1 MSRGGPPHAGGGARP
16 PHSEDDGRSPDTRD
30 QDAPQGPAWAAA
42 LLAGLRDAAPGAS
55 AVALAVRRGP
65 ERALLTT
72 GATTRGG
79 GTPAGPDTRF
89 EIGSLTKTFTA
100 LLLAEM
106 VARGEV
112 AYDDP
117 IDRFLPLGAAP
128 RLRGSPI
135 TLGHLATHTSGLPRL
150 PRGFLL
156 GSASA
161 YFSNPYA
168 HRSRADLWRALGR
181 TRPHAAPGTR
191 VRYSNLGVGLL
202 GELLA
207 LAAHGPGGAYAPL
220 LDERV
225 LRPLGLTR
233 TSCDTGQPQ
242 ATGYWHGRAR
252 PAWRI
257 PALPGAGA
265 GRSSPR
271 DLLAFLGFVM
281 DPASAPPDAPGPL
294 RAALADVTGPRIAL
308 PRTGRRIALVWNI
321 RPRPGH
327 DLYHHSGGTRGF
339 TAFAGFDPR
348 HRIALA
354 ALANTQPAATG
365 AFIQRAYLGLWA
377 LAREESLR
385 EEPLRPG

>member
-1 MSRGGPPHAGGGARP
+1 MSRDGPSRAAPGTARGERPPGGAAGVAARLSDESTP
-16 PHSEDDGRSPDTRD
+16 R
-30 QDAPQGPAWAAA
+30 GPAWATA

-65 ERALLTT
+65 HQVVV
-72 GATTRGG
+72 ATG
-79 GTPAGPDTRF
+79 GTRWEGGSPAGPGTRF

-117 IDRFLPLGAAP
+117 VARFLPRGAAP
-128 RLRGSPI
+128 RQRGAPI
-135 TLGHLATHTSGLPRL
+135 TLGHLATHTSGLPRV
-150 PRGFLL
+150 PPGFLR

-168 HRSRADLWRALGR
+168 HCSPDELWRALAR
-181 TRPHAAPGTR
+181 IRPRAAPGTR
-191 VRYSNLGVGLL
+191 VHYSNLGVGLL
-202 GELLA
+202 GEA
-207 LAAHGPGGAYAPL
+207 LVRAAHGPDGGYGPL

-225 LRPLGLTR
+225 LRPLGLAR
-233 TSCDTGQPQ
+233 TSCDTDQPQ

-252 PAWRI
+252 PAWRM
-257 PALPGAGA
+257 PTLAGAGA

-271 DLLAFLGFVM
+271 DLLAFLDCLT
-281 DPASAPPDAPGPL
+281 DPATAPAATPEPL
-294 RAALADVTGPRIAL
+294 RAALADVTRPRIAL

-327 DLYHHSGGTRGF
+327 ALYHHSGGTRGF

-354 ALANTQPAATG
+354 ALANTHPSPTG

-377 LAREESLR
+377 LAQEE
-385 EEPLRPG
+385 

>member
-1 MSRGGPPHAGGGARP
+1 MSRGGPPSAGDGARP
-16 PHSEDDGRSPDTRD
+16 PHVEPGRASPDAPGR
-30 QDAPQGPAWAAA
+30 DAPPDPAWATA

-65 ERALLTT
+65 ERALLAT
-72 GATTRGG
+72 GRTMTRGG
-79 GTPAGPDTRF
+79 SAAGPDTRF

-117 IDRFLPLGAAP
+117 IDRYLPGGAAP
-128 RLRGSPI
+128 LPRGSPI

-156 GSASA
+156 GGASG

-168 HRSRADLWRALGR
+168 HRSRADLWRALAR

-207 LAAHGPGGAYAPL
+207 RAAHGPGGAYAPL

-271 DLLAFLGFVM
+271 DLLAVLDFLM
-281 DPASAPPDAPGPL
+281 DPASAPPDTPGPL
-294 RAALADVTGPRIAL
+294 RAALADVTGPRVAL

-321 RPRPGH
+321 RPRPGY

-348 HRIALA
+348 HRVAVA
-354 ALANTQPAATG
+354 ALANTQPAPTG

-377 LAREESLR
+377 LAREGASR
-385 EEPLRPG
+385 EESPKHG

>member
-1 MSRGGPPHAGGGARP
+1 M
-16 PHSEDDGRSPDTRD
+16 TRD
-30 QDAPQGPAWAAA
+30 DPSYTGPQGAPGGDPAWAAA
-42 LLAGLRDAAPGAS
+42 LLDGLRDAAPRAS

-65 ERALLTT
+65 ERALLAT
-72 GATTRGG
+72 GGTMMRGG
-79 GTPAGPDTRF
+79 TAAGPDTRF

-117 IDRFLPLGAAP
+117 IERFLPHGAAP

-150 PRGFLL
+150 PPGFLR
-156 GSASA
+156 GSAPA

-168 HRSRADLWRALGR
+168 HCSPADLWRALAR
-181 TRPHAAPGTR
+181 TRPRAVPGTR

-207 LAAHGPGGAYAPL
+207 RAAHGHGGAYAPL

-265 GRSSPR
+265 ARSSAR
-271 DLLAFLGFVM
+271 DLLTVLDCLM
-281 DPASAPPDAPGPL
+281 DPASAPADTPGPL
-294 RAALADVTGPRIAL
+294 RAALADVVRPRVAL

-354 ALANTQPAATG
+354 ALANTHPAVTG
-365 AFIQRAYLGLWA
+365 AFIQRAYLALWA
-377 LAREESLR
+377 LAQEESLR
-385 EEPLRPG
+385 RV

>member
-1 MSRGGPPHAGGGARP
+1 MSTYVQ
-16 PHSEDDGRSPDTRD
+16 GRAAPD
-30 QDAPQGPAWAAA
+30 PAWAAA

-55 AVALAVRRGP
+55 AVAVAVRRGP
-65 ERALLTT
+65 ERAVLVAGDTRV
-72 GATTRGG
+72 RGG
-79 GTPAGPDTRF
+79 TAAGPDTRF

-100 LLLAEM
+100 LLLAEA

-112 AYDDP
+112 SYADP
-117 IDRFLPLGAAP
+117 IGRFLPRGAAP

-150 PRGFLL
+150 PRGFLR
-156 GSASA
+156 GSAGA

-168 HRSRADLWRALGR
+168 HWCPADLWRALAR
-181 TRPHAAPGTR
+181 TRPRAAPGTR

-207 LAAHGPGGAYAPL
+207 RAAHGPGGAYAPL
-220 LDERV
+220 LDERI

-233 TSCDTGQPQ
+233 TGCDTGQPQ
-242 ATGYWHGRAR
+242 ATGYRRGRAR
-252 PAWRI
+252 PAWQM
-257 PALPGAGA
+257 PVMPGAGA

-271 DLLAFLGFVM
+271 DLLDVLDHLI
-281 DPASAPPDAPGPL
+281 DPASAPAGIPGPL
-294 RAALADVTGPRIAL
+294 RAALADVTRPRIAL

-321 RPRPGH
+321 RPRPGY

-339 TAFAGFDPR
+339 TAFAGFCPR

-354 ALANTQPAATG
+354 ALANTHPAPAG

-377 LAREESLR
+377 LAQEESPR
-385 EEPLRPG
+385 RDGVS